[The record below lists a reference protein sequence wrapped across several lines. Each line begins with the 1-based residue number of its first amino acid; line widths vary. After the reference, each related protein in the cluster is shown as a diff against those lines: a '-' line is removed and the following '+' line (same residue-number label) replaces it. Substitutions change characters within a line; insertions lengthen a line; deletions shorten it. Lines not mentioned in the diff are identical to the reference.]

1 MTNPIIDPSSL
12 TEEQREAIRF
22 DYEANKLN
30 LEDAELGYKWL
41 ITGEMRNME
50 WLFGKDFFEKGE

>member
-1 MTNPIIDPSSL
+1 MITPIINPATLS
-12 TEEQREAIRF
+12 EEQREAIKF

-50 WLFGKDFFEKGE
+50 WLFGKDFF